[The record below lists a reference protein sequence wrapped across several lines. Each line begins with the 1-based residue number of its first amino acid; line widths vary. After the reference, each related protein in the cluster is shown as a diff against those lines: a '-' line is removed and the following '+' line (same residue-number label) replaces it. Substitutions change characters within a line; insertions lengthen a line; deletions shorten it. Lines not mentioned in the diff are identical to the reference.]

1 MAATT
6 GVSINLS
13 VNVSIKA
20 QALRYLAQREHSRAE
35 LERKLMRAL
44 TRPPQP
50 ARARRGERGEAD
62 DAAATGFGGA
72 DPGAAVDADDT
83 LDPEDA
89 AQAKKQALQ
98 QDIASTLDELS
109 VKGFLSD
116 ERTAAQLLTSKA
128 PRFGVNRLRREMQ
141 LKGLD
146 GALISSTLAR
156 AKDGE
161 LAHAREVWRRKFG
174 EPPADA
180 KAYGKQM
187 RFLAG
192 RGFSSSVIQ
201 RILRDHGDA
210 ED

>member
-1 MAATT
+1 MSATA
-6 GVSINLS
+6 GL
-13 VNVSIKA
+13 SIKG

-44 TRPPQP
+44 TRPPRP
-50 ARARRGERGEAD
+50 ARTLRGEREKAG
-62 DAAATGFGGA
+62 DAAATDLGGA
-72 DPGAAVDADDT
+72 GPRAAVDAVDVFADADNS
-83 LDPEDA
+83 LDADDA

-109 VKGFLSD
+109 AEGFLSD
-116 ERTAAQLLTSKA
+116 ERTAVQLLTSKA

-146 GALISSTLAR
+146 GALISSTLAQ
-156 AKDGE
+156 AKSGE

-174 EPPADA
+174 ALPVDA
-180 KAYGKQM
+180 KGYGKQM

-192 RGFSSSVIQ
+192 RGFSSTVIQ

-210 ED
+210 DD

>member
-6 GVSINLS
+6 GLS
-13 VNVSIKA
+13 DKLSIKG

-44 TRPPQP
+44 SRPP
-50 ARARRGERGEAD
+50 RERRGERGDAD
-62 DAAATGFGGA
+62 DDAGTALGA
-72 DPGAAVDADDT
+72 DPVVDGFNGVDPE

-89 AQAKKQALQ
+89 AHAKKRALQ

-109 VKGFLSD
+109 AKGFLSD
-116 ERTAAQLLTSKA
+116 ERTAAQLLISKA

-146 GALISSTLAR
+146 GALISSTLAQ

-201 RILRDHGDA
+201 RILRDHRDS
-210 ED
+210 DD

>member
-1 MAATT
+1 MAATP
-6 GVSINLS
+6 GL
-13 VNVSIKA
+13 SIKG

-44 TRPPQP
+44 TRPARP
-50 ARARRGERGEAD
+50 ARRDRGEAD
-62 DAAATGFGGA
+62 AAATA
-72 DPGAAVDADDT
+72 LDAAVDVDDT
-83 LDPEDA
+83 DDDLDPDDA

-98 QDIASTLDELS
+98 HDIANALDELS
-109 VKGFLSD
+109 AKGFLSD
-116 ERTAAQLLTSKA
+116 ERTAAQMLASKA

-146 GALISSTLAR
+146 GALISSTLAQ

-174 EPPADA
+174 ELPTDA
-180 KAYGKQM
+180 KAFGKQM

-192 RGFSSSVIQ
+192 RGFSNAVIQ

-210 ED
+210 DD